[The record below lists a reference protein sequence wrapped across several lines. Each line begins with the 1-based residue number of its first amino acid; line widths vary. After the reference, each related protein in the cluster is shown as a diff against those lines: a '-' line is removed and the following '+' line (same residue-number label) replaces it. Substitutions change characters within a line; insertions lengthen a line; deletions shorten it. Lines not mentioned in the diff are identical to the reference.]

1 MSHLINL
8 PWAPYAQFW
17 GEKLAWD
24 SGVFISYDVEPFLSS
39 IFSHAPEDS
48 SAYPPSRARGL
59 LPLNIYYAYGAE
71 AADDTMYDAAR
82 QSAAHLTQVAVNEGQ
97 DIASAPLYGNY
108 AMFDTPLDRV
118 FGDNLARLQAL
129 KAQYDPSNLMGLAG
143 GWKG

>member
-1 MSHLINL
+1 
-8 PWAPYAQFW
+8 
-17 GEKLAWD
+17 
-24 SGVFISYDVEPFLSS
+24 
-39 IFSHAPEDS
+39 
-48 SAYPPSRARGL
+48 
-59 LPLNIYYAYGAE
+59 
-71 AADDTMYDAAR
+71 MYDAAR

-143 GWKG
+143 GWKV

>member
-1 MSHLINL
+1 MRAL
-8 PWAPYAQFW
+8 QFW
-17 GEKLAWD
+17 GERLSLK
-24 SGVFISYDVEPFLSS
+24 SGTFISYDVEPFLPTLL
-39 IFSHAPEDS
+39 SHAAESS
-48 SAYPPSRARGL
+48 SAYPATRAQGL

-143 GWKG
+143 GWKV